1 MEELSDSPWM
11 EVRQDSSMLWVLFT
25 AFEDAHIFFSRLNL
39 KILLSNIRL
48 YTWDICQ
55 NRFESCSVII
65 KNTSLRGVFM
75 HGLKMFRYFIS
86 FLKVTC
92 LGNSNFWTQFIFQTP
107 FDYLS
112 FLFQRTCFH
121 THFISVN
128 LYWIPT
134 VCSRHCVR
142 FWDHKNK

>member
-25 AFEDAHIFFSRLNL
+25 AFEDAHIFFFFRLNL

-75 HGLKMFRYFIS
+75 HGLKMFWYFIS

-107 FDYLS
+107 FDYLFS
-112 FLFQRTCFH
+112 FPKNLLSYSLHFSKPLLNTYCVFQALC
-121 THFISVN
+121 
-128 LYWIPT
+128 
-134 VCSRHCVR
+134 
-142 FWDHKNK
+142 